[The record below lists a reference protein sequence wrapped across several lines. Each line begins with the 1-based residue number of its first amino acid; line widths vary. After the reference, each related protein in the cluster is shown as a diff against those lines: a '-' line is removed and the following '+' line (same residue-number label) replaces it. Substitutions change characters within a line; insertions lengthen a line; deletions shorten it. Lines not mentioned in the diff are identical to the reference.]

1 MKPLKELKKNS
12 KYSKK
17 YFSNERHYRVE
28 FERTSNA
35 KKTEGKGIIMSAFV
49 KFTELSSRVNA
60 SVIFLK
66 LNEMFNRFNLLTD

>member
-35 KKTEGKGIIMSAFV
+35 KKTEGKGTTMLAFV
-49 KFTELSSRVNA
+49 KFTELSLRVNA

>member
-1 MKPLKELKKNS
+1 MKPSKEVKKNL
-12 KYSKK
+12 KYNKK
-17 YFSNERHYRVE
+17 YFSNERHQRVE
-28 FERTSNA
+28 FEWTSNA
-35 KKTEGKGIIMSAFV
+35 KKTEDKGTIMSAFV

>member
-1 MKPLKELKKNS
+1 MKPLKEVKKNL

-28 FERTSNA
+28 FECTSNA
-35 KKTEGKGIIMSAFV
+35 KKTEGKGAIMSALV
-49 KFTELSSRVNA
+49 KFTELSSRVNP

>member
-28 FERTSNA
+28 FERTNNA
-35 KKTEGKGIIMSAFV
+35 KKTEGKGIIMSAFI